1 MSPFKYFI
9 VLRDGFYA
17 KRATL
22 KSQHLS
28 ARLPPEPLKS
38 LWICL
43 PGSLLMCSCR
53 LPIRPLYS
61 LSCCEIKG
69 KVETTRKGQRVRTVT
84 WSLLVEPGGFLCGM
98 QVKKKPSPHMAGSGS
113 KDVLAMVFPL
123 IQWRVLS
130 PHDELSVL
138 LVTCMARYCMCG
150 KLPGSIQPPCSW
162 LPSLQQ
168 PELYMCTRE

>member
-43 PGSLLMCSCR
+43 PGSLLMRSCR

-61 LSCCEIKG
+61 LSCYEIKG
-69 KVETTRKGQRVRTVT
+69 KMETTRKGQGIRTVT
-84 WSLLVEPGGFLCGM
+84 WSLLVEPGRFLCEM
-98 QVKKKPSPHMAGSGS
+98 QVKKAISPHGREWLRGCSCHGFPS
-113 KDVLAMVFPL
+113 NPMVCP
-123 IQWRVLS
+123 VS
-130 PHDELSVL
+130 
-138 LVTCMARYCMCG
+138 T
-150 KLPGSIQPPCSW
+150 
-162 LPSLQQ
+162 
-168 PELYMCTRE
+168 